1 MKSFRQF
8 LKDNVGSITP
18 LLGLAAVPAFIAAGS
33 AIDMVRINNEQAAF
47 YLAVDAAALAVAGDD
62 RASVTGLTGTALT
75 TRMAILET
83 LATKYINANYDNT
96 TGSTTAI
103 SAHLTINGSEVKLQ
117 SSIGIPMTI
126 MSIVGIQD
134 YVFHATSTVKKA
146 IRPIELTMVMD
157 TTGSMAGSKL
167 SGAKDAGHALLT
179 RLYGGSKTAVLRSE
193 YLRVSMVPF
202 SGAVKLDTS
211 HPDFNLAWID
221 TTGVNPLSK
230 LNFNAVTAP
239 AVWNNYYAWSRVKS
253 GSGSTAFH
261 TWNGCVEGRQI
272 GSTTTDAYLKNDT
285 APSASNA
292 ATLFPAYFNPDVP
305 TGSGT

>member
-1 MKSFRQF
+1 M
-8 LKDNVGSITP
+8 GSITP

-157 TTGSMAGSKL
+157 TTGSMAGTKL
-167 SGAKDAGHALLT
+167 SGAKDAAHALLT
-179 RLYGGSKTAVLRSE
+179 RLYGGSKTAVLT
-193 YLRVSMVPF
+193 P
-202 SGAVKLDTS
+202 
-211 HPDFNLAWID
+211 
-221 TTGVNPLSK
+221 
-230 LNFNAVTAP
+230 
-239 AVWNNYYAWSRVKS
+239 
-253 GSGSTAFH
+253 
-261 TWNGCVEGRQI
+261 GC
-272 GSTTTDAYLKNDT
+272 
-285 APSASNA
+285 
-292 ATLFPAYFNPDVP
+292 ATN
-305 TGSGT
+305 